1 MRVILLSVAA
11 IAFTTYVDPS
21 YTNAAPQ
28 DDNTTTMKASR
39 PGANAPNCI
48 KLTETADGCTFH
60 TRKGNIE
67 SVRLPMAAGVMWTA
81 TTGDTAL
88 VNIGEAKDETMPDGS
103 KQHVITVAPQTAED
117 ADVIVRFEKRNSNQ
131 LSAPVAETRS
141 IYFMIHTLAPA
152 ASHH

>member
-1 MRVILLSVAA
+1 MRVILLVVAA
-11 IAFTTYVDPS
+11 IAFTACVDSPS
-21 YTNAAPQ
+21 ANAAPQ
-28 DDNTTTMKASR
+28 AHSATTTKAPR

-48 KLTETADGCTFH
+48 TLTETTDGCTFH

-67 SVRLPMAAGVMWTA
+67 IVRLPTAAGVTWTA

-88 VNIGEAKDETMPDGS
+88 VSIGEAKGETMPDGS
-103 KQHVITVAPQTAED
+103 KRHVITVAPQTAED
-117 ADVIVRFEKRNSNQ
+117 ADVIVRFEKRNSTQ

-152 ASHH
+152 ASH

>member
-1 MRVILLSVAA
+1 MHVILLGVAA
-11 IAFTTYVDPS
+11 IAITACVGS
-21 YTNAAPQ
+21 SNAGAQAHNAA
-28 DDNTTTMKASR
+28 TMKTAR

-48 KLTETADGCTFH
+48 TLTETADGCTFH

-67 SVRLPMAAGVMWTA
+67 SVRLPAAAGVTWTA

-88 VNIGEAKDETMPDGS
+88 VSIGEAKDEAMPDGS
-103 KQHVITVAPQTAED
+103 NQHVITVAPQTAED

-141 IYFMIHTLAPA
+141 IYFMIHTIAPA
-152 ASHH
+152 VSH